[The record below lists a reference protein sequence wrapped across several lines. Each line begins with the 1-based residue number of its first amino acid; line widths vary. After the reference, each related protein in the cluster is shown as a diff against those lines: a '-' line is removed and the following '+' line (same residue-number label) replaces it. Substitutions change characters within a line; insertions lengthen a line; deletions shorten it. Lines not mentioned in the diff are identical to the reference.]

1 MREAR
6 WLTLA
11 LAMCVAACATNPT
24 PQMAPAPAASSDAVE
39 VRKALEQAGQ
49 QIAAHQQRPPADT
62 PKVDVEAAASMA
74 IPDHPSIRGALAYFT
89 AELKADIQ
97 DSLLRSAHYRKL
109 IDRVLDEFK
118 LPKGLAYLPVIESAY
133 LQTLTSRAGAHGM
146 WQFMPETAR
155 EYGLRVDWWIDERA
169 DPDLS
174 TRAAAAYLTDLYRDF
189 QDWPLALAAY
199 NAGPRRIHRALD
211 HTGSNKFW
219 DLLEQAAIPRETRG
233 YVPTFFAALIIAG
246 DPATY
251 GFRLDDPVESEV
263 RRVEMDGPLS
273 LRFLSEAANVDEAV
287 LQDLN
292 PSLRRGILPP
302 GKTTVRLPPKAAE
315 AIVARAATLKNEDA
329 NVRVCTYTVRDGDTL
344 KRLARAIGTNA
355 QTILAMNG
363 VTHLRRGESIYLP
376 VPARDLGNL
385 LAGRRKPL
393 SAALVRLSGVRLE
406 LENAKTG
413 N

>member
-11 LAMCVAACATNPT
+11 LAMSAAACATNPA

-49 QIAAHQQRPPADT
+49 QITAHEQRPPADA
-62 PKVDVEAAASMA
+62 PKVDVDAAASMA
-74 IPDHPSIRGALAYFT
+74 IPDHRSIRGALAYFT
-89 AELKADIQ
+89 TELKADIQ

-211 HTGSNKFW
+211 HTGSNTFW
-219 DLLEQAAIPRETRG
+219 HLLEQTAIPRETRG

-287 LQDLN
+287 LGDLN

-302 GKTTVRLPPKAAE
+302 GKTIVRLPPKAAE

-344 KRLARAIGTNA
+344 ERLARAIGTNA

-363 VTHLRRGESIYLP
+363 VTRLRRGESIYLP

-406 LENAKTG
+406 LENAKTR